1 MKRECIKTLFSQKM
15 RVRHN
20 AQIERFPPA
29 TVICS
34 RGGFSQKRSFDT
46 LKYFRSCL
54 NFLQEELSRK
64 AEQNLNRF

>member
-34 RGGFSQKRSFDT
+34 RGAQKRSFDT

-54 NFLQEELSRK
+54 IFFKKNSQGR
-64 AEQNLNRF
+64 LNKI

>member
-34 RGGFSQKRSFDT
+34 RGDF
-46 LKYFRSCL
+46 LKKEF
-54 NFLQEELSRK
+54 
-64 AEQNLNRF
+64 

>member
-34 RGGFSQKRSFDT
+34 RGDF
-46 LKYFRSCL
+46 LKEGVLTPSSIL
-54 NFLQEELSRK
+54 DPV
-64 AEQNLNRF
+64 